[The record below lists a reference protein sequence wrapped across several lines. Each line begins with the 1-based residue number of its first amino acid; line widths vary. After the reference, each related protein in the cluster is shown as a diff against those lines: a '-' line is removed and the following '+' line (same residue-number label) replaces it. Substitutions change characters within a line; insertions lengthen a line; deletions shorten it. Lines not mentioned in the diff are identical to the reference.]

1 MLVFFYVVHD
11 VIDVEVLENSR
22 TAAAV
27 NILPSAV
34 YNEASAT
41 AVSVVPELSLLEI
54 FLAKQ
59 FSFNNQLSFL
69 FAQHNARVLRALFG
83 YSLCS
88 LISLLAVLVC
98 LMFLFLALA
107 SNYCS
112 VSRAVSSFLALLCG
126 LEPVSYVPSSLL
138 ALICLSILL
147 TVYSA

>member
-1 MLVFFYVVHD
+1 VVHD

-41 AVSVVPELSLLEI
+41 VVSVVPELSLLEI

-69 FAQHNARVLRALFG
+69 FAQHNVE
-83 YSLCS
+83 SLER
-88 LISLLAVLVC
+88 
-98 LMFLFLALA
+98 FLDIVF
-107 SNYCS
+107 
-112 VSRAVSSFLALLCG
+112 ALLFFC
-126 LEPVSYVPSSLL
+126 
-138 ALICLSILL
+138 
-147 TVYSA
+147 